1 MKIKKRRKWT
11 GFKIRLPVCKEASTV
26 FVQIQQQMLL
36 TNSLFKYIEVRFI
49 LLILNCIKNLPV
61 LLNNDY
67 NESKLHAPDTKLLRR
82 ITVCKPFPGF
92 H

>member
-1 MKIKKRRKWT
+1 
-11 GFKIRLPVCKEASTV
+11 
-26 FVQIQQQMLL
+26 MLL

-67 NESKLHAPDTKLLRR
+67 NESKLHAPDTKL
-82 ITVCKPFPGF
+82 
-92 H
+92 